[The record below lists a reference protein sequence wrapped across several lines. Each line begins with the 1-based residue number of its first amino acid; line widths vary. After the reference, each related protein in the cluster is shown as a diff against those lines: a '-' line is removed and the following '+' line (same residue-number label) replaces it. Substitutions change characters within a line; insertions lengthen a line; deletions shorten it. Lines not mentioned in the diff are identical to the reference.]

1 MPEQVLRK
9 VHFHPPVFVGR
20 QKHSNASS
28 PTCVRLGIFM
38 NTKVKKETVVPFR
51 RIEHW
56 LIVINSL
63 WIGGM
68 GLKGDHPNQT

>member
-1 MPEQVLRK
+1 
-9 VHFHPPVFVGR
+9 
-20 QKHSNASS
+20 
-28 PTCVRLGIFM
+28 M
-38 NTKVKKETVVPFR
+38 NTKVKKESVVPFR

-68 GLKGDHPNQT
+68 GLKGDHPNQREMIDRARSKTWTH